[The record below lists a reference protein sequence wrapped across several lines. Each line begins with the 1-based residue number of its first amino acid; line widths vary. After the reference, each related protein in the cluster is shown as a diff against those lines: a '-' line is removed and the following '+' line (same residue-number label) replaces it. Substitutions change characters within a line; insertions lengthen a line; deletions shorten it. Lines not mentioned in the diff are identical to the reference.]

1 MEWMPYVHDA
11 LKYIEN
17 NLLTIENP
25 KEVADKVYISETC
38 LQKGFQ
44 GITGYSVMEY
54 IRKRRLYE
62 ASLEIV
68 SSDVKITDI
77 AYKYGYDSVD
87 GFTRA
92 FIRFHGLTP
101 SAVKK
106 KGYGYIK
113 FPEISVDL
121 VLNGKK
127 QSPFRIMRKSRHRFI
142 GFKREIVKNNALEQ
156 IQTFWDEI
164 YNKYRLDNRDWN
176 NASKQDKVVYENGI
190 GEYGIVIDETENAF
204 IYMIAG
210 RQISTETPEEVDV
223 LDIEEKEWAVFD
235 FIQPVVEGANT
246 LDVSVLE
253 KTIHEESNYDPLPQL
268 RIEWYES
275 LDRNKDVDNYK
286 SSIWIPVIE
295 RKIEKKRSI
304 NYFLKKTYT
313 WIILAVLILAISFG
327 FLLTRSRDKGKLNMK
342 KMIGKEIDN
351 NDYVSLDFDGVKYY
365 RTSWESDDEVAEFVG
380 EYLSEGIMFVQEN
393 DKRYDR
399 YETGKPIGQTGIIS
413 KTVTIYR
420 IDGVEQEYAVAVFSE
435 DSGKYEIFYN
445 PVFKSQ

>member
-1 MEWMPYVHDA
+1 MEWVPYVHDA
-11 LKYIEN
+11 LKYIEK

-121 VLNGKK
+121 VLNGKT
-127 QSPFRIMRKSRHRFI
+127 QPSFRIMRKSRHRFI
-142 GFKREIVKNNALEQ
+142 GFKREIVKDNALEE

-164 YNKYRLDNRDWN
+164 YNKYRLDNKDWN
-176 NASKQDKVVYENGI
+176 NASRLDKAIFENGI
-190 GEYGIVIDETENAF
+190 GEYGLVLDETESGF

-210 RQISTETPEEVDV
+210 RQISTETPDGVGV
-223 LDIEEKEWAVFD
+223 LDVEEKEWAVFD
-235 FIQPVVEGANT
+235 YIRPVVEGAN
-246 LDVSVLE
+246 VLNIDNL
-253 KTIHEESNYDPLPQL
+253 KKIIREETNYDPLPQIRL
-268 RIEWYES
+268 EWYES
-275 LDRNKDVDNYK
+275 LDRNKEAENYR
-286 SSIWIPVIE
+286 SSIWIPVVE
-295 RKIEKKRSI
+295 RKKEKNHSIKRI
-304 NYFLKKTYT
+304 FGKTYT
-313 WIILAVLILAISFG
+313 WIILAVLLMVMSFG
-327 FLLTRSRDKGKLNMK
+327 FLLTRSQDKGKLNMNE
-342 KMIGKEIDN
+342 MIGKGGSSN
-351 NDYVSLDFDGVKYY
+351 NNITLDFDGVKYY
-365 RTSWESDDEVAEFVG
+365 RTSWEGDEEVDEYVG
-380 EYLSEGIMFVQEN
+380 RYLSEGIMCIQKN

-399 YETGKPIGQTGIIS
+399 SENGKTIGQTDIIS
-413 KTVTIYR
+413 KTVSIYR
-420 IDGVEQEYAVAVFSE
+420 IDGIEQEYAVAAFSE
-435 DSGKYEIFYN
+435 DIGEYEIFYN
-445 PVFKSQ
+445 PVFNSQ